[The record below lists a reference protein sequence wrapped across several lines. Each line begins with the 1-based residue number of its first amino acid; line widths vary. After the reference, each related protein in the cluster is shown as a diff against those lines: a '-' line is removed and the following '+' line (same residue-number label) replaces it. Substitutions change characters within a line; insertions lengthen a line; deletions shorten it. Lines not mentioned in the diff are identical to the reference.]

1 MCISCN
7 GSEVLDDL
15 LGTLGLPCTGLTAG
29 DPLDDGSTL
38 EEDIRDEDTLV
49 LLLFTHVNPSTFCNS
64 KYMRGILITSLPS
77 ILLNN
82 CVGIEWQILV
92 WINSNQKQP

>member
-7 GSEVLDDL
+7 GSEVLNDF
-15 LGTLGLPCTGLTAG
+15 LGTLGLPCTRLAAE
-29 DPLDDGSTL
+29 DMLDDDSTL
-38 EEDIRDEDTLV
+38 EEDIRDEDALI
-49 LLLFTHVNPSTFCNS
+49 LFLFTHVNPSTFCNS
-64 KYMRGILITSLPS
+64 KYVRGILITSLPS

-92 WINSNQKQP
+92 RINSHQK